1 VAFTEYQKKRT
12 QERVKIAFGRVL
24 KKYRE
29 DKGLTQEKLGGEAE
43 YHSTY
48 ISQLER
54 GLKQPSLTTI
64 IVLAKCLDI
73 KPEAMIKAVG
83 KKLTIPQRRVTLKK
97 KSK

>member
-1 VAFTEYQKKRT
+1 VWQSRNIRKKRT

-73 KPEAMIKAVG
+73 KPEVMIRAVD
-83 KKLTIPQRRVTLKK
+83 KILASQIRIRLKK
-97 KSK
+97 KSR